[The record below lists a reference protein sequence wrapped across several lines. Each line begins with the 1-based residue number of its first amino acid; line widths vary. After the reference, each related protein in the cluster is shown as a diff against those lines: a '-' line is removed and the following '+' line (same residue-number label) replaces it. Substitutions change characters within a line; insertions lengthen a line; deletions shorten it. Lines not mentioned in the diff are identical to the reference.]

1 MDNSTTSPQPFEP
14 VSEASKDQD
23 RNLVW
28 LDAEMTGLYPG
39 IDALVEVAII
49 ITDADLNIVDDGID
63 IIIKPPAAAV
73 KQMDPFVVE
82 MHRTNGLA
90 EQWQNGVTAA
100 EAEQRLLDYV
110 KQYCPEPRTAL
121 LAGNTVGQDQRFLM
135 AEMPELANHLHYRIV
150 DVSSI
155 KELAKRWYPHAYE
168 KSPEKLGNHRALG
181 DITDSINELRYYRE
195 AIMVP
200 PPGPTVTE
208 ARKIRD
214 ELVMYVEPEL
224 TGDED

>member
-1 MDNSTTSPQPFEP
+1 HLMVLSSLHVSRSKNVVCSLPVQFFISSRRRHTSPKRDWSSDVCSSDLIVSTTEPKNPITMAGKACFCVPLRACSKVVMNGFHSVSLISMTLGINVSPEIGRLNIDTLGRRNNLDNSTTSPQPFEP

-49 ITDADLNIVDDGID
+49 ITDADLNIIDDGID

-100 EAEQRLLDYV
+100 EAEQRLLD
-110 KQYCPEPRTAL
+110 
-121 LAGNTVGQDQRFLM
+121 
-135 AEMPELANHLHYRIV
+135 
-150 DVSSI
+150 
-155 KELAKRWYPHAYE
+155 
-168 KSPEKLGNHRALG
+168 
-181 DITDSINELRYYRE
+181 
-195 AIMVP
+195 
-200 PPGPTVTE
+200 
-208 ARKIRD
+208 
-214 ELVMYVEPEL
+214 
-224 TGDED
+224 